1 MKPVIKISSSLW
13 QKTQK
18 GLATRGAGER
28 ESACLWVGQRG
39 KEIWLVKGIIF
50 LDDIPGT
57 ISNRRYHHTPK
68 EVVNKIYQVLRNEGL
83 QIIADVHT
91 HPGGNVEMSN
101 LDKNHPIEYR
111 IGLLS
116 IILPNFGFAPVTL
129 RNTGFHEYLGNDKW
143 GRIPYKDVLRRISL
157 TEDE

>member
-1 MKPVIKISSSLW
+1 MKPTVNIPSSLW
-13 QKTQK
+13 HKTQK

-39 KEIWLVKGIIF
+39 KEIWSVKGIIF

-57 ISNRRYHHTPK
+57 ISNKRFHHTPK
-68 EVVNKIYQVLRNEGL
+68 EVVNKIYQVLRKEGL

-91 HPGGNVEMSN
+91 HPGRDVEMSD

-111 IGLLS
+111 VGLLS
-116 IILPNFGFAPVTL
+116 LILPNYGFPPITL
-129 RNTGFHEYLGNDKW
+129 RNTGFHEYLGNDMW
-143 GRIPYKDVLRRISL
+143 TQIPYRNVIKRITI